1 MRQPQAS
8 GEKEIRMNIFISHAH
23 TERELAEAWREL
35 LTGILPG
42 VQVFYSSQRDPQ
54 GGIGAGRWRDVVLHQ
69 LQNADRILVLLTPQ
83 SVDSPWVLFEYGYA
97 RGLGQDDKIFPVLYW
112 IDVNDVPSPVQDLQ
126 VFRGDRPDELSELA
140 GRISTGLRAV
150 PAPRPKKSL
159 IEAYAK
165 GIEASR
171 AKWIDP
177 LLFRKSFHNEVIAKQ
192 LEGDWFAKWTV
203 RSGTGEAA
211 LPLDVV
217 RVIPTPTGTRFRMVA
232 RPSGGAETALEGVV
246 SSRSHV
252 VLCWWAGSGIQA
264 CGTATLEI
272 LANNRMMEGTWEG
285 FATFESPFDQLS
297 REAGRIVL
305 GRDRLSVEQRWGIA
319 SGSRK

>member
-1 MRQPQAS
+1 M
-8 GEKEIRMNIFISHAH
+8 
-23 TERELAEAWREL
+23 
-35 LTGILPG
+35 
-42 VQVFYSSQRDPQ
+42 
-54 GGIGAGRWRDVVLHQ
+54 
-69 LQNADRILVLLTPQ
+69 LTPQ

-150 PAPRPKKSL
+150 PAPTPKKSL

-165 GIEASR
+165 GLEASR

-192 LEGDWFAKWTV
+192 LEGDWFVKWTV

-217 RVIPTPTGTRFRMVA
+217 RAIPTPTGTRFRMVA

-272 LANNRMMEGTWEG
+272 LANNRMMQGTWEG
-285 FATFESPFDQLS
+285 FAALEYPFDQLS

-305 GRDRLSVEQRWGIA
+305 GRDKLSVEQHWGIA